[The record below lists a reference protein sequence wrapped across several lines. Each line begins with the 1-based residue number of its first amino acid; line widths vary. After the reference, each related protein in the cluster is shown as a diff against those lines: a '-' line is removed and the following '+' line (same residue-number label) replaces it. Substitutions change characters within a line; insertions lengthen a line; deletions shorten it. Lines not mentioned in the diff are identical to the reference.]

1 MTEQEKINVFLSGTS
16 FAVVG
21 ASQDRSK
28 YGNKVLRSYLQNDRK
43 VYPVNPK
50 VKEVEGLTTYPD
62 LVSLPERVHG
72 VSIVTPPAITGSVV
86 EQAAQSQIQY
96 LWMQPGA
103 ESAAAVERAEA
114 LGINVIAGGACILVV
129 QGYHE

>member
-21 ASQDRSK
+21 ASQDRRK

-50 VKEVEGLTTYPD
+50 VVEVEGLTTYPD

-72 VSIVTPPAITGSVV
+72 VSIVTPPAITESVV
-86 EQAAQSQIQY
+86 EQAARSHIQY